1 VTCAVSAFTRSQVIC
16 FIISVAIC
24 LVLTLLGM
32 QQIVDAIVKTF
43 PTAMEGVV
51 RFIAYLCFLTHYYD
65 MSKGLLVFKDVL
77 YFVSV
82 IAVCL
87 MVTHFA
93 IQSRR
98 S

>member
-1 VTCAVSAFTRSQVIC
+1 
-16 FIISVAIC
+16 VAIC

-32 QQIVDAIVKTF
+32 QQVVDAIVKTF
-43 PTAMEGVV
+43 PTALEGVV

-65 MSKGLLVFKDVL
+65 MSKGLLVFKDIL
-77 YFVSV
+77 YFVSF

-87 MVTHFA
+87 MVTHYA